1 MWLSFANVTCSD
13 DTNSARDFTLRAA
26 LSEYIRHHD
35 KDVSWAKF
43 NIERVTWEDVADELE
58 KVEAIYQD
66 KEIGNPIRKAF
77 RRSAAYTT
85 TAAPLLEAIP
95 NDDGLG
101 ILKGAVLVVL
111 KVWTFLMLA
120 QIWRSDEG

>member
-1 MWLSFANVTCSD
+1 MTCSD

-43 NIERVTWEDVADELE
+43 DIETVTWEDVADELE

-66 KEIGNPIRKAF
+66 KETGNPVRRAF

-111 KVWTFLMLA
+111 KVWMFLMLA
-120 QIWRSDEG
+120 QICRSERGLNKE